1 VLLLLLH
8 NKVELA
14 SEREVNVTCL
24 FSSVII

>member
-8 NKVELA
+8 NKVQPA
-14 SEREVNVTCL
+14 SERAVNATCL